1 MCRPFRFCGV
11 GEISLVANTR
21 NKNLTVARF
30 GAAHGI
36 KGEVRLKSFT
46 EDPFSVGDFE
56 TLQFADGRRVKI
68 LSLRPQ
74 GEMLIARVEGCKD
87 RNQAELLN
95 GLELFIDRAE
105 LPEPEDEDE
114 FYLADLVGLEVRENG
129 VVAGR
134 IAQVHDFGAGDLLE
148 IRPMRGPGYMLAFTR
163 ENVPVVDLAGGFVEI
178 VRPVETGE
186 REPEGRK

>member
-1 MCRPFRFCGV
+1 MTAGS
-11 GEISLVANTR
+11 G
-21 NKNLTVARF
+21 NKVVTVAKF

-46 EDPFSVGDFE
+46 EDPFSVGDFG
-56 TLQFADGRRVKI
+56 TLQFADGKPVRI

-95 GLELFIDRAE
+95 GLELFIERSE
-105 LPEPEDEDE
+105 LPELEDEDE
-114 FYLADLVGLEVRENG
+114 FYLAELTGLEVRENG
-129 VVAGR
+129 APAGKVL
-134 IAQVHDFGAGDLLE
+134 AVHDFGAGELLE
-148 IRPMRGPGYMLAFTR
+148 IRPLRGPGYMLAFTR
-163 ENVPVVDLAGGFVEI
+163 ENVPVVNVSGGYMEI

-186 REPEGRK
+186 REPEKRK